1 MTSPAG
7 HCTSSARQAAMRA
20 SQGQRSSSVSGVPA
34 RMRATL
40 SSECR
45 PSPSMKPRPSA
56 SAMPAATVDLPEPE
70 TPITTSAMRFGPAMS
85 ATALEPA
92 VGAEMAD
99 RVLRI
104 TELLVQPGGVVV
116 RVGQVGRELQADVV
130 GGEGFHRSALVLER
144 DRTVEVQQSFAGLA
158 AQGLVVKRHRF
169 LAALRFAEQRA
180 EVQIGVGMI
189 RVEREHLAV
198 GGLGGLAIGRLERL
212 AEAEGGIDRL
222 GRGRHCLLY

>member
-7 HCTSSARQAAMRA
+7 HCTSSASRAAMRS

-40 SSECR
+40 SGECR

-70 TPITTSAMRFGPAMS
+70 TPITTSAMRLDPAMS
-85 ATALEPA
+85 AAALEPA

-104 TELLVQPGGVVV
+104 AELLVQPGGVVV
-116 RVGQVGRELQADVV
+116 RVGQVGRELQAGVV
-130 GGEGFHRSALVLER
+130 GGERFHRPALVLER
-144 DRTVEVQQSFAGLA
+144 DRAVEVQQGFARLA
-158 AQGLVVKRHRF
+158 AQGLVVEHYRF
-169 LAALRFAEQRA
+169 LVALGLAEQRA
-180 EVQIGVGMI
+180 EVQIGV
-189 RVEREHLAV
+189 
-198 GGLGGLAIGRLERL
+198 
-212 AEAEGGIDRL
+212 
-222 GRGRHCLLY
+222 